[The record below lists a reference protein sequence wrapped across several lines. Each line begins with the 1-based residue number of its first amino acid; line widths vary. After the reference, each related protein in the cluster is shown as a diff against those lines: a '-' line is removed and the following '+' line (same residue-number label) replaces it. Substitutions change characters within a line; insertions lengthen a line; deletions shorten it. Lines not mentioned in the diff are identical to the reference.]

1 MKIKKK
7 NHETTV
13 DLSVIAEFIIEEF
26 RFMRMYSSAVNKLFL
41 EEKKRFVSA
50 FTYHENKI
58 IELMEKFGLRAIKFD
73 GLDYDEGMPITP
85 LNPDE
90 FDITKDRLIVEQ
102 TYDPTILTLDGR
114 IIKQGTVSL
123 ALKVVDKKETTVN
136 DGEEPISN
144 NDEVTKE
151 KK

>member
-7 NHETTV
+7 NNEPTV
-13 DLSVIAEFIIEEF
+13 DLSVVADFIIEEF

-41 EEKKRFVSA
+41 EEKKRYISA

-58 IELMEKFGLRAIKFD
+58 KELMEKFGLRAIFFD
-73 GLDYDEGMPITP
+73 GQDYDEGLPVTP

-90 FDITKDRLIVEQ
+90 FDITKDQLIVEQ
-102 TYDPTILTLDGR
+102 TYDPTIITLNGK

-123 ALKVVDKKETTVN
+123 ALKVIDEKEPTIN
-136 DGEEPISN
+136 DAEEPISN